1 MVGAIRTLS
10 DGGGATGQSISVDGL
25 DEVLRNLRKLGIDSV
40 DLKQINF
47 EAGLI
52 VARKVNAPV
61 DDGDMATTLRV
72 AKATNRA
79 KVTIGQKNKGWY
91 STFIEYGTKYI
102 DANPFLLE
110 AKEQS
115 LPEIYNHYEK
125 GIDDLIS
132 RYNLN

>member
-1 MVGAIRTLS
+1 MVTSAEV
-10 DGGGATGQSISVDGL
+10 SIDGL
-25 DEVLRNLRKLGIDSV
+25 DETLRNLRKIGVEAV

-52 VARKVNAPV
+52 VARKADPPV

-72 AKATNRA
+72 AKATNKA
-79 KVTIGQKNKGWY
+79 KVTVGTKTKGFY
-91 STFIEYGTKYI
+91 STFIEYGTIKL

-110 AKEQS
+110 AKNES
-115 LPEIYNHYEK
+115 LPEIYDHYEK

>member
-1 MVGAIRTLS
+1 MVTS
-10 DGGGATGQSISVDGL
+10 QDVSIDGL
-25 DEVLRNLRKLGIDSV
+25 EETFRNLRKIGVETV

-47 EAGLI
+47 EGGLI
-52 VARKVNAPV
+52 VARKANPPV

-79 KVTIGQKNKGWY
+79 KVTVGTKTKGFY
-91 STFIEYGTKYI
+91 STFIEYGTIKL
-102 DANPFLLE
+102 DANPFLWE
-110 AKEQS
+110 AKNES
-115 LPEIYNHYEK
+115 LPEIYDHYEK

>member
-1 MVGAIRTLS
+1 MVTS
-10 DGGGATGQSISVDGL
+10 QDVSIDGL
-25 DEVLRNLRKLGIDSV
+25 EETFRNLRKIGVETV

-47 EAGLI
+47 EGGLI
-52 VARKVNAPV
+52 VARKANPPV

-79 KVTIGQKNKGWY
+79 KVTVGTKTKGFY
-91 STFIEYGTKYI
+91 STFIEYGTIKL

-110 AKEQS
+110 AKNES
-115 LPEIYNHYEK
+115 LPEIYDHYEK

>member
-1 MVGAIRTLS
+1 MVTS
-10 DGGGATGQSISVDGL
+10 TDVSVDGL
-25 DEVLRNLRKLGIDSV
+25 DEVLRNLRKIGV
-40 DLKQINF
+40 EATDLKQINF

-52 VARKVNAPV
+52 VARRVDIPV

-72 AKATNRA
+72 AKATSKA
-79 KVTIGQKNKGWY
+79 KVTVGTKTKGFY
-91 STFIEYGTKYI
+91 STFIEYGTVKM

-110 AKEQS
+110 AKEAS
-115 LPEIYNHYEK
+115 LPEIYDHYEK

>member
-1 MVGAIRTLS
+1 MVTS
-10 DGGGATGQSISVDGL
+10 QEVSIDGL
-25 DEVLRNLRKLGIDSV
+25 DETLRNLRKIGVEAV

-52 VARKVNAPV
+52 VARKADPPV

-79 KVTIGQKNKGWY
+79 KVTVGTKTKGFY
-91 STFIEYGTKYI
+91 STFIEYGTIKL

-110 AKEQS
+110 AKNES
-115 LPEIYNHYEK
+115 LPEIYDHYEK

>member
-1 MVGAIRTLS
+1 MVTS
-10 DGGGATGQSISVDGL
+10 QDVSIDGL
-25 DEVLRNLRKLGIDSV
+25 EETFRNLRKIGVEAV

-47 EAGLI
+47 EGGLI
-52 VARKVNAPV
+52 VARKANPPV

-79 KVTIGQKNKGWY
+79 KVTVGTKTKGFY
-91 STFIEYGTKYI
+91 STFIEYGTIKL

-110 AKEQS
+110 AKNES
-115 LPEIYNHYEK
+115 LPEIYDHYEK